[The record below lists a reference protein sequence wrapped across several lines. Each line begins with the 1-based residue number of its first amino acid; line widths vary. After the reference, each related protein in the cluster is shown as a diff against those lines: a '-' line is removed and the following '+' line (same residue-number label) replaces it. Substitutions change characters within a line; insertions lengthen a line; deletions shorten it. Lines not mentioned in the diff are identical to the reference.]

1 MQRSTARIECLTHGK
16 RNDSDQLFKSAFH
29 HADQW
34 GTTSPGKSVKS
45 ASYFVEMSF
54 TTRIAFAEKPD
65 ICSFSQSPRTMVFQ
79 FQLALPH
86 NSRKGW
92 KLYGFRSG
100 VMYALYSVIDFSFL
114 LVSSPI
120 VGLFTIFFN
129 SILNPCFIRTRR
141 WQVHWVRDWKGSRSI
156 LDRIKHSKQVLP
168 TSIWQI
174 EQFNWRRFLVR

>member
-1 MQRSTARIECLTHGK
+1 MVNAMILTSSSNPLSIMLTSEELRLLKVCKKCLIFRWNVVYK
-16 RNDSDQLFKSAFH
+16 KNC
-29 HADQW
+29 
-34 GTTSPGKSVKS
+34 
-45 ASYFVEMSF
+45 
-54 TTRIAFAEKPD
+54 IAEKPD

-100 VMYALYSVIDFSFL
+100 VIYALYSVIDFSFL

-168 TSIWQI
+168 TWIWQI

>member
-1 MQRSTARIECLTHGK
+1 MILTSSSNPLSIMLTSEELRLLKVCK
-16 RNDSDQLFKSAFH
+16 R
-29 HADQW
+29 
-34 GTTSPGKSVKS
+34 

-141 WQVHWVRDWKGSRSI
+141 
-156 LDRIKHSKQVLP
+156 
-168 TSIWQI
+168 
-174 EQFNWRRFLVR
+174 